1 VRSSCCW
8 SDLCVR
14 LPMPQD
20 PVTLP
25 GSQMTVER
33 STIERH
39 LLSAKTDPFNRSPL
53 TVDMLQSNTEL
64 KGQIEA
70 WKAAQRQR
78 QQNNPM
84 DES

>member
-1 VRSSCCW
+1 
-8 SDLCVR
+8 
-14 LPMPQD
+14 MI
-20 PVTLP
+20 LP

-53 TVDMLQSNTEL
+53 TVDMLQPNAEL
-64 KGQIEA
+64 KAQIEA

-78 QQNNPM
+78 RQSQAM
-84 DES
+84 QE